1 MDDKKTDSED
11 LLSISYKTLHF
22 NVNIFAGG
30 LRFYSVSVVNRQN
43 DHLNL
48 ENVYFYG
55 ETLKLCLLLSA
66 GTALLSLFA
75 QNWVVGCVV
84 RTIILVSP
92 AWLNNITLDTSIDCF
107 GWHRLTNSTSV

>member
-66 GTALLSLFA
+66 CTALLLSLFA
-75 QNWVVGCVV
+75 QISVVGCVGSGHHY
-84 RTIILVSP
+84 TGLPSL
-92 AWLNNITLDTSIDCF
+92 A
-107 GWHRLTNSTSV
+107 